1 MEKFIFIVIIFIIAT
16 IVESFSTKKG
26 GSGSGSGDDWDA
38 SEFDFTQIKSKQRT
52 DDQQILNEIKGQQPY
67 DESQR
72 SAENEKYFEG
82 VTTYIEQPTS
92 QTGSYIEQLTSQADS
107 YRTTTAPGDEVHG
120 DAYNV
125 NTSGQVIKHQ
135 KECFEK
141 AKVSVSSDVDSQY
154 ALNSLGQLVSSGS
167 VVDQEAERLAIERR
181 ETKSARKALKKLDSG
196 AKSNMSSA
204 LAVAQ
209 TGDEDK
215 GTEELDVASLFTG
228 PNLKKSILA
237 SIILDKSKF

>member
-26 GSGSGSGDDWDA
+26 GSGSSSGDEWDA

-52 DDQQILNEIKGQQPY
+52 DDQKIFDEIKGEQPRA
-67 DESQR
+67 ENER
-72 SAENEKYFEG
+72 SLENEKYFEG
-82 VTTYIEQPTS
+82 VSTYIEQPTS
-92 QTGSYIEQLTSQADS
+92 QADSYIDQPTSQADS
-107 YRTTTAPGDEVHG
+107 YKITTEPGKQMHD

-125 NTSGQVIKHQ
+125 NTSGQVVKHQ
-135 KECFEK
+135 KDCFEK
-141 AKVSVSSDVDSQY
+141 AEVTVSADVDSQY
-154 ALNSLGQLVSSGS
+154 ALNSLGQLVSSGA
-167 VVDQEAERLAIERR
+167 VVDHQAERVAVERR
-181 ETKSARKALKKLDSG
+181 ATKSRRRAQKNLDSS

-204 LAVAQ
+204 LVIAQ
-209 TGDEDK
+209 TGDDDK
-215 GTEELDVASLFTG
+215 GNEELDIISLFTG